1 MADKGKVKWF
11 SNVKG
16 FGFLRKEGG
25 KDRGYSMV
33 VVPEGIV
40 GATQKKKEKA
50 IEKLK
55 GKGIK
60 FMPMAEMI
68 NAQE

>member
-1 MADKGKVKWF
+1 MAEKCLY
-11 SNVKG
+11 NTAI
-16 FGFLRKEGG
+16 GG